1 MCFLPWFEG
10 RFSLDTECMIVPV
23 GKGIKTLCTSQRL
36 VGPSLFSFL
45 SLVTAQ
51 RLRMR
56 PDLTQVTGSADEEK
70 ALLLW
75 AELTCAASSRHP
87 H

>member
-1 MCFLPWFEG
+1 
-10 RFSLDTECMIVPV
+10 MIVSV

-51 RLRMR
+51 GLRMR
-56 PDLTQVTGSADEEK
+56 PDLTQVTGCADEGK
-70 ALLLW
+70 GFVIVG
-75 AELTCAASSRHP
+75 
-87 H
+87 